1 IGSSTVGYEVAEP
14 YHEIFTTPAY
24 TSKLFGYSTA
34 EEQNHRLRA
43 ELDDYL
49 WVLMYHKVPVY
60 KGEQTYYL
68 KRDYQEEIDTVV
80 VKGSTGRSRGDTPP
94 PPKTPA
100 AAAQESPM
108 MDALMKGVQQLQ
120 ELQAAAMAKGQSLAA
135 EVVKPGTTSLTSLPA
150 VSQGAETAL
159 LFQDWLEVT
168 SSVMRDVSEQ
178 SGLWWEAVLQE
189 VERAYKVWLA
199 ATPLERLSVFPE
211 GKELSEGRW
220 TRLNARVASMLL
232 SAMTVEQRGDMEEAM
247 RDKMFFAVYKVDV
260 EVYYGGNVSAGCIS
274 AGERLEAFD
283 VKVDRQLAGRSVPNE
298 HASDQSAFRWAAY
311 NGHFFVAKGQGL
323 KCGYSHDMSSLD
335 RAVRNKKCLACGP
348 DKGGTGCKG
357 SREVAGSFFG
367 VNNGYYGCV
376 RHFVFLYFFHS
387 ARDSM
392 DVGESSPEKTTANLK
407 TARSEAEWND
417 ASEVLVQLAQTIV
430 PMGQLI
436 QTLGYTMVWSKAAT
450 TSAIE
455 KELERLQREQQED
468 WSGGGISTKAKDPY
482 AYEEESDIAVPTH
495 VVTRGRQMRYILWLY
510 RHRDLEWKHTLRYC
524 EIVDRVRVSALIH
537 TLKNL

>member
-1 IGSSTVGYEVAEP
+1 AAIVVGYDLSAGRPSLGGITDGEKSRLGSYLSVGHAELVAEP

-24 TSKLFGYSTA
+24 TSKLFGYST
-34 EEQNHRLRA
+34 EYPFNDTYVIDES
-43 ELDDYL
+43 
-49 WVLMYHKVPVY
+49 VPVY

-247 RDKMFFAVYKVDV
+247 RDKMFFAVYKVLW
-260 EVYYGGNVSAGCIS
+260 II
-274 AGERLEAFD
+274 
-283 VKVDRQLAGRSVPNE
+283 K
-298 HASDQSAFRWAAY
+298 
-311 NGHFFVAKGQGL
+311 
-323 KCGYSHDMSSLD
+323 
-335 RAVRNKKCLACGP
+335 
-348 DKGGTGCKG
+348 
-357 SREVAGSFFG
+357 
-367 VNNGYYGCV
+367 
-376 RHFVFLYFFHS
+376 
-387 ARDSM
+387 
-392 DVGESSPEKTTANLK
+392 
-407 TARSEAEWND
+407 
-417 ASEVLVQLAQTIV
+417 
-430 PMGQLI
+430 
-436 QTLGYTMVWSKAAT
+436 
-450 TSAIE
+450 
-455 KELERLQREQQED
+455 QR
-468 WSGGGISTKAKDPY
+468 
-482 AYEEESDIAVPTH
+482 
-495 VVTRGRQMRYILWLY
+495 IL
-510 RHRDLEWKHTLRYC
+510 
-524 EIVDRVRVSALIH
+524 
-537 TLKNL
+537 